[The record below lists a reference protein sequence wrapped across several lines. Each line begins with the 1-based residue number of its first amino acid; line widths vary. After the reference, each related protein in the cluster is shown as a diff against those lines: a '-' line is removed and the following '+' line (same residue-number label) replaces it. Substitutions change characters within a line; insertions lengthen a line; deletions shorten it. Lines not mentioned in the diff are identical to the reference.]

1 MKMLRTLLKMLG
13 RVRVRWWIFAYMFA
27 FAFMSYVQRSS
38 LSVAA
43 EKIMPAL
50 HLSKVQ
56 IGSMMWAFTV
66 AYTLFQIPGGALGQ
80 RFGARAAYFAVGIVG
95 FVAVIATPLAPLVL
109 GGLALF
115 VVLLLAQAVLG
126 MSQGPVFPVF
136 AGVVEAWFPV
146 SRWSLANGLQ
156 TAGMNIGA
164 AATPPLIVLLER
176 AFGWQGALLWIGV
189 PTLLLAL
196 SWLWY
201 GRNRPREHRSVTP
214 QELGELGELAG
225 EVSPPLT
232 LKRLLRVAADRDVL
246 LLAVSYLCMNYA
258 FYLLQNW
265 SFLYL
270 IDERH
275 FTSLAAGFLAM
286 LPPIGAAVGS
296 ALGGVLGDYYA
307 QRYGARRGY
316 RLAPLIALPTAG
328 GLLLLAAHVDS
339 AYAAVAALAL
349 AYGAVEVTEGPYWAA
364 TMRVARADTMAA
376 TGVLNTGGNLGG
388 VVGIPIVTY
397 FWNNGAWTAAFAT
410 GTVFA
415 VVAAGLWLLVDP
427 ERHPASHVPG

>member
-1 MKMLRTLLKMLG
+1 MLLLR
-13 RVRVRWWIFAYMFA
+13 RVRIRWWIFAYMFA

-43 EKIMPAL
+43 ERIMPEL

-56 IGSMMWAFTV
+56 IGWMMWAFTV
-66 AYTLFQIPGGALGQ
+66 AYTVFQVPGGALGQ
-80 RFGARAAYFAVGIVG
+80 RVGARAAYFAVGVVA
-95 FVAVIATPLAPLVL
+95 FLAVIATPLAPLVL
-109 GGLALF
+109 TGLALF
-115 VVLLLAQAVLG
+115 IALLLAQALLG

-136 AGVVEAWFPV
+136 AGVVEAWFPQ

-164 AATPPLIVLLER
+164 AITPPLIVLLER
-176 AFGWQGALLWIGV
+176 AFGWQGALLWIGL

-196 SWLWY
+196 GWLWY
-201 GRNRPREHRSVTP
+201 GRDRPREHRAVTP
-214 QELGELGELAG
+214 QELAELGELAG
-225 EVSPPLT
+225 EVAPPLT
-232 LKRLLRVAADRDVL
+232 MRRLLRVAADRDVL

-275 FTSLAAGFLAM
+275 FTALEGGFLAA
-286 LPPIGAAVGS
+286 LPPVGAAVGS
-296 ALGGVLGDYYA
+296 AAGGALGDHYA
-307 QRYGARRGY
+307 LRYGARRGY
-316 RLAPLIALPTAG
+316 RLVPLVALPAAG
-328 GLLLLAAHVDS
+328 ALLLLAVHVNS
-339 AYAAVAALAL
+339 AYAAVGALAV
-349 AYGAVEVTEGPYWAA
+349 AFAAVELTEGPYWAA
-364 TMRVARADTMAA
+364 TMQVARADTMAA

-397 FWNNGAWTAAFAT
+397 FWNQGAWTAAFAT

-415 VVAAGLWLLVDP
+415 LVAAGLWLIVDP
-427 ERHPASHVPG
+427 DRHAKLRATA

>member
-1 MKMLRTLLKMLG
+1 MPLLRH
-13 RVRVRWWIFAYMFA
+13 RVRIRWWIFAFMFA
-27 FAFMSYVQRSS
+27 FAFMAYVQRSS

-43 EKIMPAL
+43 ERIMPEL
-50 HLSKVQ
+50 HLSKMQ
-56 IGSMMWAFTV
+56 IGWMMWAFTV
-66 AYTLFQIPGGALGQ
+66 AYTLFQVPGGAFGQ
-80 RFGARAAYFAVGIVG
+80 RFGARVAYFAVGIVG

-109 GGLALF
+109 GGVALF

-136 AGVVEAWFPV
+136 AGVVEAWFPAN
-146 SRWSLANGLQ
+146 RWSLANGLQ

-164 AATPPLIVLLER
+164 AVTPPLIVLLER

-189 PTLLLAL
+189 PTMLLAL
-196 SWLWY
+196 SWVWY

-214 QELGELGELAG
+214 QELAELGEIAV

-232 LKRLLRVAADRDVL
+232 MRRLLRVAADRDVL
-246 LLAVSYLCMNYA
+246 LLAVSYLCMNYS

-275 FTSLAAGFLAM
+275 FTALEGGFLAA

-296 ALGGVLGDYYA
+296 AVGGVLGDRFA

-316 RLAPLIALPTAG
+316 RLAPLVALPAAG
-328 GLLLLAAHVDS
+328 GLLLLAVHVDS
-339 AYAAVAALAL
+339 AYAAVAALTL
-349 AYGAVEVTEGPYWAA
+349 AYAAVEVTEGPYWAA
-364 TMRVARADTMAA
+364 TMKVARADTMAA

-397 FWNNGAWTAAFAT
+397 FWDHGAWGAAFAT

-415 VVAAGLWLLVDP
+415 LVAAGLWLLVNP
-427 ERHPASHVPG
+427 ERSATGAVPG